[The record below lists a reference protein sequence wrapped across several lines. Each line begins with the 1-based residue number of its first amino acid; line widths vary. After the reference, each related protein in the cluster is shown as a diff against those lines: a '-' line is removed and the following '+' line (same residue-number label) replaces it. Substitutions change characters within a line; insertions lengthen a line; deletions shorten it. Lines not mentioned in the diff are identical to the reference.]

1 MRTLSRLW
9 MAAVATMLM
18 AGAVFAG
25 PIPSS
30 PGPPF
35 PSFGESDL
43 ASFITPGNVVR
54 VDWIVM
60 DASTFGFPG
69 LFAYLYQV
77 ENVSGV
83 YIDTFTVTFPAGVV
97 PAVEVVAFGVL
108 AGDDLDVA
116 TTFHPAH
123 SPPNIFGELSELPL
137 GNAPS
142 STSVNVVGGFVTDI
156 TWTWTSTDQGGFG
169 LLAPNT
175 QSPTLY
181 FITSFPPVYG
191 VGAASNATPPSPWNS
206 LAPGGQP
213 IPVPSPEPTT
223 ALLLIGALMVGASVC
238 RRRMTK

>member
-43 ASFITPGNVVR
+43 ASFTTLGNVVR
-54 VDWIVM
+54 VDWIVLD
-60 DASTFGFPG
+60 DATAFGFPG

-83 YIDTFTVTFPAGVV
+83 DIDTFTVTFPAGVV
-97 PAVEVVAFGVL
+97 PAAEVPAFGVL

-116 TTFHPAH
+116 TGFHPAH
-123 SPPNIFGELSELPL
+123 NIVGELSEPPL

-142 STSVNVVGGFVTDI
+142 STNVNVVGGFVANI
-156 TWTWTSTDQGGFG
+156 TWTWTSPNL
-169 LLAPNT
+169 LLAGT
-175 QSPTLY
+175 QSPTLF

-191 VGAASNATPPSPWNS
+191 VGGASNSQPPSPWGS

-213 IPVPSPEPTT
+213 VPVPSPEPTT

>member
-43 ASFITPGNVVR
+43 ASFTTPGNVVR

-77 ENVSGV
+77 ENVSGI

-116 TTFHPAH
+116 TVFHPAH
-123 SPPNIFGELSELPL
+123 NIAGELSEPTTL

-156 TWTWTSTDQGGFG
+156 TWTWTSPN

-175 QSPTLY
+175 ESPTLY

-213 IPVPSPEPTT
+213 VPVPSPEPTT

>member
-43 ASFITPGNVVR
+43 ASFTTLGNVVR

-60 DASTFGFPG
+60 DATAFGFPG

-83 YIDTFTVTFPAGVV
+83 DIDTFTVTFPAGVV
-97 PAVEVVAFGVL
+97 PAVEVANFGVL
-108 AGDDLDVA
+108 SGDDLDA
-116 TTFHPAH
+116 ETGFHPAH
-123 SPPNIFGELSELPL
+123 SSPNIVGELSELPL

-142 STSVNVVGGFVTDI
+142 STNINVVGGFVANI
-156 TWTWTSTDQGGFG
+156 TWTWTSEESGGSG
-169 LLAPNT
+169 LLIAGT
-175 QSPTLY
+175 ESPTLF
-181 FITSFPPVYG
+181 FITSLPPVYG
-191 VGAASNATPPSPWNS
+191 VGGASNSQPPSPWGS